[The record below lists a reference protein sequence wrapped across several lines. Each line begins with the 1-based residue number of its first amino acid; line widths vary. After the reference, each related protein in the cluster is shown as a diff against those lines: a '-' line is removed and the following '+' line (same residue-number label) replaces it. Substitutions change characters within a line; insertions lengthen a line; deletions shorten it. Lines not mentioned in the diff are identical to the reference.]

1 MLKCFL
7 RAKRIPKKPWTAQA
21 TQTEQ
26 SLTQPSSTQQSSTY
40 QRGVIIDI
48 VIQPDRP
55 RMGAYSAKL
64 AAMILRSAIAER
76 GQARMIVATGS
87 SQFEVLDALT
97 REPDIDWSRIDGFH
111 LDEYVGLGSDHPASF
126 CGYLKSRFVDK
137 VPLRSFHYLDGL
149 QDPKTVC
156 EQASSELL
164 KLPVDVA
171 LIGIGENG
179 HLAFNDPPADFAT
192 TAAYHVVVLDEACRT
207 QQVGEGWFACMQD
220 VPTHA
225 ISMTIHQI
233 LQSKKIICSVPD
245 ERKAIAVR
253 DSVDGPTTN
262 LVPGSILKRH
272 PNTTLVLDRAAA
284 SLLKPQ

>member
-1 MLKCFL
+1 M
-7 RAKRIPKKPWTAQA
+7 I
-21 TQTEQ
+21 
-26 SLTQPSSTQQSSTY
+26 SLTKHAIVFYP
-40 QRGVIIDI
+40 GAIIDI

-64 AAMILRSAIAER
+64 AAMILRSAIADQ
-76 GQARMIVATGS
+76 GYARIIVATGS
-87 SQFEVLDALT
+87 SQFEVLESLIA
-97 REPDIDWSRIDGFH
+97 EPGIDWTCIDAFH
-111 LDEYVGLGSDHPASF
+111 LDEYVGLGADHPASF
-126 CGYLKSRFVDK
+126 CGYLKSRFVDR

-149 QDPKTVC
+149 KDPNSVC
-156 EQASSELL
+156 LEASASLL
-164 KLPVDVA
+164 RAPIDVA
-171 LIGIGENG
+171 MIGIGENG
-179 HLAFNDPPADFAT
+179 HLAFNDPPADFET
-192 TAAYHVVVLDEACRT
+192 KDAYHVVLLDEACRR
-207 QQVGEGWFACMQD
+207 QQVGEGWFASLAD

-233 LQSKKIICSVPD
+233 LQSRKIICSVPD

-253 DSVDGPTTN
+253 ESVEGPTTN